1 MTILLPEL
9 PEEVILLMVF
19 LGFGLAL
26 LALTAVVVLAFIVL
40 RGKSGTPA
48 KRLGKILNSWPRK
61 P

>member
-26 LALTAVVVLAFIVL
+26 LTLAAAFALVFMVL

-48 KRLGKILNSWPRK
+48 KRLGKILKSWPRK

>member
-26 LALTAVVVLAFIVL
+26 IALSAVVVLAFVVL
-40 RGKSGTPA
+40 LGKNSTPK
-48 KRLGKILNSWPRK
+48 KRLAKILKSWPRK

>member
-1 MTILLPEL
+1 
-9 PEEVILLMVF
+9 VF

-26 LALTAVVVLAFIVL
+26 LTLTAAFALVFMVL

-48 KRLGKILNSWPRK
+48 KRLGKILKSWPRK